1 VQSFLKLG
9 RRFLR
14 EGTLTQYVSDSMR
27 SKQRYLFLFSDIILL
42 TQPRRSSAVSLLK
55 KAAPKY
61 QFMASVD
68 LERCKVIGPEEVSV
82 PGVKHAIKLLLADGS
97 SWILHHASDR
107 EVASWYRSLKDAID
121 EAQASMISKHQ
132 SRPTRFTPR
141 ALSLCMRGELVRS
154 DVVPPV
160 CCHHVQIAAAEAR
173 ADRDRAGRE
182 RRDRIDV
189 PHTSHH
195 DGCRAR
201 QSGAIGNEFDRA
213 PAHDA
218 VGQVRSAERHAAAD
232 AHAAATARS
241 AGAVVDPRLPD
252 ATAAAAALRPAHVAT
267 QAHPASTTSGVAL
280 VR

>member
-1 VQSFLKLG
+1 MEEVANYINNEKSKFDNITIIQTLSDTISGYDDVRVLCVRCVASCTRPLSSRARVCPPSVQSFLKLG

-107 EVASWYRSLKDAID
+107 EVASWYRSIKDAID
-121 EAQASMISKHQ
+121 EAQATMISKHQ
-132 SRPTRFTPR
+132 SRPTRFAPR
-141 ALSLCMRGELVRS
+141 ALRV
-154 DVVPPV
+154 
-160 CCHHVQIAAAEAR
+160 
-173 ADRDRAGRE
+173 
-182 RRDRIDV
+182 
-189 PHTSHH
+189 
-195 DGCRAR
+195 
-201 QSGAIGNEFDRA
+201 
-213 PAHDA
+213 
-218 VGQVRSAERHAAAD
+218 SAW
-232 AHAAATARS
+232 
-241 AGAVVDPRLPD
+241 G
-252 ATAAAAALRPAHVAT
+252 
-267 QAHPASTTSGVAL
+267 
-280 VR
+280 